1 MSKKDKRLRTILK
14 RMNLLGEIPSPEVA
28 RRYGIEKQVQAEIDR
43 REAIRLAEAEEKR
56 KAEEAKRKK
65 REAEEAKRKAEEEAK
80 RKAEE
85 AKKKAEAA
93 KKRKAAAAKK
103 KAQAKKQSPEE

>member
-1 MSKKDKRLRTILK
+1 MGRKAKRLKYCK
-14 RMNLLGEIPSPEVA
+14 RMRITGQEIDPVVA
-28 RRYGIEKQVQAEIDR
+28 RRCGVEKQNQKLID
-43 REAIRLAEAEEKR
+43 ARLEKEAEEKR
-56 KAEEAKRKK
+56 IAEEAERKK

-93 KKRKAAAAKK
+93 KKRKSCCKK
-103 KAQAKKQSPEE
+103 ESRSKKTISRRIKKI

>member
-1 MSKKDKRLRTILK
+1 MGRKAKRAKVLVRKMRIT
-14 RMNLLGEIPSPEVA
+14 GQEIDPVVA
-28 RRYGIEKQVQAEIDR
+28 RRCGVEKQNQQLID
-43 REAIRLAEAEEKR
+43 ARLEKEAEEKR
-56 KAEEAKRKK
+56 IAEEAERKK
-65 REAEEAKRKAEEEAK
+65 REAEEAKQKAEEDAK

-103 KAQAKKQSPEE
+103 KVRTKKQSPE

>member
-1 MSKKDKRLRTILK
+1 MGRKAKRARVLVRKMRIT
-14 RMNLLGEIPSPEVA
+14 GQEIDPVVA
-28 RRYGIEKQVQAEIDR
+28 RRCGVEKQNQKLID
-43 REAIRLAEAEEKR
+43 ARLEKEAEEKR
-56 KAEEAKRKK
+56 IAEEAERKK
-65 REAEEAKRKAEEEAK
+65 REAEEAKQKAEEEAK

-103 KAQAKKQSPEE
+103 KAEAKKKSPEE

>member
-1 MSKKDKRLRTILK
+1 MSKRDKRLRTILK

-28 RRYGIEKQVQAEIDR
+28 RRYGIQKQVQAEIDR
-43 REAIRLAEAEEKR
+43 REAIRLAEEVEKQ
-56 KAEEAKRKK
+56 KAEEAERKK
-65 REAEEAKRKAEEEAK
+65 REAEEAKRKAEEDAK

-93 KKRKAAAAKK
+93 KKRKAVAKK
-103 KAQAKKQSPEE
+103 KAEAKKQSPEE

>member
-1 MSKKDKRLRTILK
+1 MGRKAKRAKILV
-14 RMNLLGEIPSPEVA
+14 RQMRITGQEIDPVVA
-28 RRYGIEKQVQAEIDR
+28 RRCGVEKQNQKLID
-43 REAIRLAEAEEKR
+43 ARLEKEAEEKR
-56 KAEEAKRKK
+56 IAEEAERKK
-65 REAEEAKRKAEEEAK
+65 REAEEAKQKAEEDAK

-103 KAQAKKQSPEE
+103 KVRTKKQSPE

>member
-1 MSKKDKRLRTILK
+1 MGRKAKRAKVLVRKMRIT
-14 RMNLLGEIPSPEVA
+14 GQEIDPVVA
-28 RRYGIEKQVQAEIDR
+28 RRCGVEKQNQKLID
-43 REAIRLAEAEEKR
+43 ARLEKEAEEKR
-56 KAEEAKRKK
+56 LAEEAERKK
-65 REAEEAKRKAEEEAK
+65 REAEEAKRKAEEDAK

-103 KAQAKKQSPEE
+103 KAEAKKKSPEE

>member
-1 MSKKDKRLRTILK
+1 MSKRSKRARTILK
-14 RMNLLGEIPSPEVA
+14 RMSILGEIPSPELA
-28 RRYGIEKQVQAEIDR
+28 RRYGIHKEVQIEINR

-56 KAEEAKRKK
+56 KAEEAKRK
-65 REAEEAKRKAEEEAK
+65 AEEDAK

-93 KKRKAAAAKK
+93 KKRKAAAKK
-103 KAQAKKQSPEE
+103 KAEAKKQSPKE

>member
-14 RMNLLGEIPSPEVA
+14 RMSILGEIPSPETA
-28 RRYGIEKQVQAEIDR
+28 RRYGIQKEVQAEIDR
-43 REAIRLAEAEEKR
+43 LEAIRLAEEVEKQ
-56 KAEEAKRKK
+56 KAEEAERKK
-65 REAEEAKRKAEEEAK
+65 REAEEAKRKAEEDAK

-103 KAQAKKQSPEE
+103 KAQTKKQSSEE

>member
-1 MSKKDKRLRTILK
+1 MGRKAKRAKVLVRKMRIT
-14 RMNLLGEIPSPEVA
+14 GQEIDPVVA
-28 RRYGIEKQVQAEIDR
+28 RRCGVEKQNQKLID
-43 REAIRLAEAEEKR
+43 ARLEKEAEEKR
-56 KAEEAKRKK
+56 IAEEAERKK
-65 REAEEAKRKAEEEAK
+65 REAEEAKQKAEEEAK

-103 KAQAKKQSPEE
+103 KAEAKKQSPEE

>member
-1 MSKKDKRLRTILK
+1 MGRKAKRAKVLVRKMRIT
-14 RMNLLGEIPSPEVA
+14 GQEIDPVVA
-28 RRYGIEKQVQAEIDR
+28 RRCGVEKQNQKLID
-43 REAIRLAEAEEKR
+43 ARLEKEAEEKR
-56 KAEEAKRKK
+56 LAEEAERKK
-65 REAEEAKRKAEEEAK
+65 REAEEAKRKAEEDAK

-103 KAQAKKQSPEE
+103 KAQTKKQSPEE

>member
-1 MSKKDKRLRTILK
+1 MGRKAKRAKVLVRKMRIT
-14 RMNLLGEIPSPEVA
+14 GQEIDPVVA
-28 RRYGIEKQVQAEIDR
+28 RRCGVEKQNQKLID
-43 REAIRLAEAEEKR
+43 ARLVKEAEAR
-56 KAEEAKRKK
+56 RIAEEAERVK

-103 KAQAKKQSPEE
+103 KAEAKKESSEE

>member
-1 MSKKDKRLRTILK
+1 MSKRDKRLRTILK
-14 RMNLLGEIPSPEVA
+14 RMSILGEIPSPEVA

-43 REAIRLAEAEEKR
+43 REAIRLAEAKEKR
-56 KAEEAKRKK
+56 IAEEAERKK
-65 REAEEAKRKAEEEAK
+65 REAEEAKQKAEEEAK

-93 KKRKAAAAKK
+93 KKRKAAAKK
-103 KAQAKKQSPEE
+103 KAEAKKQSPEE

>member
-1 MSKKDKRLRTILK
+1 MGRKAKRAKVLVRKMRIT
-14 RMNLLGEIPSPEVA
+14 GQEIDPVVA
-28 RRYGIEKQVQAEIDR
+28 RRCGVEKQNQKLID
-43 REAIRLAEAEEKR
+43 ARLEKEAEEKR
-56 KAEEAKRKK
+56 LAEEAERKK

-93 KKRKAAAAKK
+93 KKRKAVAKK
-103 KAQAKKQSPEE
+103 KAEAKKQSPEE

>member
-1 MSKKDKRLRTILK
+1 MGRKAKRAKVLVRKMRIT
-14 RMNLLGEIPSPEVA
+14 GQEIDPVVA
-28 RRYGIEKQVQAEIDR
+28 RRCGVEKQNQKLID
-43 REAIRLAEAEEKR
+43 ARLEKEAEEKR
-56 KAEEAKRKK
+56 IAEEAERKK

-103 KAQAKKQSPEE
+103 KAQTKKQSPEE

>member
-1 MSKKDKRLRTILK
+1 MGRKAKRAKVLVRKMRIT
-14 RMNLLGEIPSPEVA
+14 GQEIDPVVA
-28 RRYGIEKQVQAEIDR
+28 RRCGVEKQNQKLID
-43 REAIRLAEAEEKR
+43 ARLEKEAEEKR
-56 KAEEAKRKK
+56 LAEEAERKK
-65 REAEEAKRKAEEEAK
+65 REAEEAKRKAEEDAK

-103 KAQAKKQSPEE
+103 KAQTKKQSSEE

>member
-1 MSKKDKRLRTILK
+1 MGRKAKRARVLVRKMRIT
-14 RMNLLGEIPSPEVA
+14 GQEIDPVVA
-28 RRYGIEKQVQAEIDR
+28 RRCGVEKQNQKLID
-43 REAIRLAEAEEKR
+43 ARLEKEAEEKR
-56 KAEEAKRKK
+56 LAEEAERKK

-93 KKRKAAAAKK
+93 KKRKAAAKK
-103 KAQAKKQSPEE
+103 KAEAKKQSPKE